1 MIELAVFGTIAGSLA
16 AWAAAEVLHSRVLWT
31 AAAGLA
37 LAHSAAAFAV
47 FYGWSHD
54 RAMAATAQQTVAVTG
69 LDWGGG
75 LFFNYAFLLVWMA
88 DVMWWWIGERSY
100 DGRPRT
106 IDFLIRGFLFFM
118 FVNGAI
124 VFADGVI
131 RVIGIV
137 AVAIV
142 SVSWL
147 MRSFARA
154 VPAR

>member
-1 MIELAVFGTIAGSLA
+1 VIEVAVFGTIAGSVA
-16 AWAAAEVLHSRVLWT
+16 AWAAAEWLHSRALWT
-31 AAAGLA
+31 VGAA
-37 LAHSAAAFAV
+37 LAVSHSAAAFAA
-47 FYGWSHD
+47 FHDWSHE
-54 RAMAATAQQTVAVTG
+54 RAMIATAQQTAALTG

-75 LFFNYAFLLVWMA
+75 LFFNYAFLLVWVA
-88 DVMWWWIGERSY
+88 DVSWWWIARRSY
-100 DGRPRT
+100 DERPRA
-106 IDFLIRGFLFFM
+106 IDVGIRGFLFFM

-124 VFADGVI
+124 VFADGVM

-147 MRSFARA
+147 MRSFAQI

>member
-1 MIELAVFGTIAGSLA
+1 MIELAVFGTIAASLA
-16 AWAAAEVLHSRVLWT
+16 AWAAAELLHSRALWT
-31 AAAGLA
+31 IGAALA

-47 FYGWSHD
+47 FHDWSHD
-54 RAMAATAQQTVAVTG
+54 RALAATAQQTVAVTG

-88 DVMWWWIGERSY
+88 DVMWWWIAERSY
-100 DGRPRT
+100 DERPRT

-124 VFADGVI
+124 VFADGVM

-147 MRSFARA
+147 MRSFAQTA
-154 VPAR
+154 PAR

>member
-1 MIELAVFGTIAGSLA
+1 VIEVAVFGTIAGSLA
-16 AWAAAEVLHSRVLWT
+16 AWAAAEFLHSRALWT
-31 AAAGLA
+31 VGAALA

-47 FYGWSHD
+47 FHDWSHD
-54 RAMAATAQQTVAVTG
+54 RAMIATAQQTAAVTG

-75 LFFNYAFLLVWMA
+75 LFFNYAFLLVWVA
-88 DVMWWWIGERSY
+88 DVMWWWIAEGSHEA
-100 DGRPRT
+100 RPRA
-106 IDFLIRGFLFFM
+106 IDLLIRGFLFFM
-118 FVNGAI
+118 FLNGAI
-124 VFADGVI
+124 VFADGFM

-147 MRSFARA
+147 MRSFAQT